1 MVEVNKPA
9 GDGTLPV
16 TLVAGEKASGLAS
29 MTARYLEDL
38 LAGSSK
44 KREEAAALHGRLG
57 LHAREGDVQV
67 TIVFG
72 ERSISIEE
80 GLRDPD
86 AVISGGIGTLMN
98 VLAGKANPAW
108 KLFRRQLTVRST
120 LRQLLFGHRILRL
133 MRLPGARPWSGL
145 PPLVVLAAAGT
156 AVAVVVVLLIKCAR

>member
-44 KREEAAALHGRLG
+44 KRQEAAALHGRLG

-72 ERSISIEE
+72 ERSISFEE
-80 GLRDPD
+80 GLRKPD
-86 AVISGGIGTLMN
+86 AVISGDIGTLMN

-108 KLFRRQLTVRST
+108 KLFRRQLTVQSP
-120 LRQLLFGHRILRL
+120 LRQMCFCHRILRL
-133 MRLPGARPWSGL
+133 MRLPGTRPWRGL
-145 PPLVVLAAAGT
+145 LPLVVLAAAGT
-156 AVAVVVVLLIKCAR
+156 AIVAVVALLIEYAR